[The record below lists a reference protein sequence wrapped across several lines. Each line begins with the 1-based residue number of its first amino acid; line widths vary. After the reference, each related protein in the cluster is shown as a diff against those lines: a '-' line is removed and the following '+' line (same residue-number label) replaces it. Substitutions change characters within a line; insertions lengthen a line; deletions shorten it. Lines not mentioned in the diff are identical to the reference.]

1 MVLYIRKRG
10 AKLEAIINKII
21 SIENKAR
28 EVLDMT
34 DKEKQ
39 KKRQDMIA
47 RTEKL
52 KEKILHDANRKV
64 KQLKERELNEARA
77 KADANQVATREQLE
91 KIKAFVDAHRAQWKD
106 ELVNTVLER

>member
-1 MVLYIRKRG
+1 M
-10 AKLEAIINKII
+10 EAIINKII

-28 EVLDMT
+28 EVLDAT

-39 KKRQDMIA
+39 QKQQDMLSRA
-47 RTEKL
+47 EAL

-64 KQLKERELNEARA
+64 KQLRERELNEARA
-77 KADANQVATREQLE
+77 KAESHQAETREQLE
-91 KIKAFVDAHRAQWKD
+91 QMKALVHAHRKQWKD